1 MRKNIWKNT
10 RRNKRMENK
19 KRYSSDELNETD
31 NLTKKYKIDVTTTT
45 DNRSKT
51 EHHEIDITEKELK
64 KFLLIFN
71 LLLKANEKKDS
82 GEVTDAE
89 DGITDIFMLIATK
102 ILELL
107 QQNIDFLN
115 IPSISKKAL
124 KKLKEVL
131 FKQKNAK
138 KEIHSSSQKTL
149 DENSSNSSSSS
160 QGTRSDSSSSSS
172 SCSNSICCPH
182 SKRKGKKT

>member
-1 MRKNIWKNT
+1 MRKNIWKNK

-71 LLLKANEKKDS
+71 LLRQMK
-82 GEVTDAE
+82 
-89 DGITDIFMLIATK
+89 
-102 ILELL
+102 
-107 QQNIDFLN
+107 
-115 IPSISKKAL
+115 
-124 KKLKEVL
+124 
-131 FKQKNAK
+131 
-138 KEIHSSSQKTL
+138 
-149 DENSSNSSSSS
+149 
-160 QGTRSDSSSSSS
+160 
-172 SCSNSICCPH
+172 
-182 SKRKGKKT
+182 KKTVEKSQMLKTE

>member
-1 MRKNIWKNT
+1 MRKNIWKNK

-31 NLTKKYKIDVTTTT
+31 DLIKKYKIDVTTTI
-45 DNRSKT
+45 DNHSKT

-64 KFLLIFN
+64 KLLLIFN
-71 LLLKANEKKDS
+71 LLLEANEKKHS

-89 DGITDIFMLIATK
+89 DGIPDLLMLIATK
-102 ILELL
+102 LLELL
-107 QQNIDFLN
+107 QQNIDSLD

-124 KKLKEVL
+124 KKLKEVI
-131 FKQKNAK
+131 FKQKNAE

-149 DENSSNSSSSS
+149 DESSSNSSSSS
-160 QGTRSDSSSSSS
+160 QSTRSDSSSSSS
-172 SCSNSICCPH
+172 SCSSSICCTH
-182 SKRKGKKT
+182 SKRKEKKT